1 MFIFAHRG
9 ASFEAPENTL
19 AAFQRALDA
28 HADGIEIDIMQVGD
42 EIYVFHDRYLR
53 RLAAQP
59 GRFQD
64 LTAEQIE
71 RLRVFNQQPI
81 PTLLQTL
88 EFIAGKCVL
97 NVELKGEISPEL
109 LSRALQRAQ
118 AEFGFQPE
126 QLLVS
131 SFNHHWLKTLQR
143 HRPEIRYGALN
154 AGCLLDYAHFAAD
167 LNAYSVHIDVDF
179 ITEAFVKD
187 AHQRGLVVY
196 VYTVDEPEDILELQK
211 MGVDGIFSNHP
222 QHARNVLYGHT
233 SASPFYS

>member
-28 HADGIEIDIMQVGD
+28 HADGIEIDVMQVGD

-53 RLAAQP
+53 RLTAQP

-97 NVELKGEISPEL
+97 NVELKGEISPLL
-109 LSRALQRAQ
+109 LSQTLLRAQ
-118 AEFGFQPE
+118 QDFGFQPE

-131 SFNHHWLKTLQR
+131 SFNHHWLKALQQ

-154 AGCLLDYAHFAAD
+154 AGCLLDYARFAAE
-167 LNAYSVHIDVDF
+167 LEAYSVHIDVDF
-179 ITEAFVKD
+179 ITAAFVND

-196 VYTVDEPEDILELQK
+196 VYTVDEPEDILELQR

-222 QHARNVLYGHT
+222 QHARNVLDGFT
-233 SASPFYS
+233 TASPFFS